1 MQKPLPIYFVILI
14 RFPLYVDVK
23 AAAHSE
29 RFSQGVHMSLSYADV
44 RKKVVLSEG
53 RFNRLNLLIAEEGF
67 SHSRVWRAVMNREF
81 DSPEKMDD
89 AGWIEEMD
97 LHVKAALAMGYKKP
111 F

>member
-1 MQKPLPIYFVILI
+1 M
-14 RFPLYVDVK
+14 RESGGSSR
-23 AAAHSE
+23 AAFT
-29 RFSQGVHMSLSYADV
+29 RCIMSLSYADV
-44 RKKVVLSEG
+44 RKKVILSEG
-53 RFNRLNLLIAEEGF
+53 RFNLLNLLIAEKGF

-97 LHVKAALAMGYKKP
+97 IHVQAALAMDLEKP